1 MNCGEII
8 DHNIINQLNQ
18 TVITLKYLTILSIY
32 KVFNSTQQ
40 SQSEFAAVSAE
51 STRNKS
57 TPLQRLS

>member
-1 MNCGEII
+1 MDCGEII

-18 TVITLKYLTILSIY
+18 TVITIKYLTILSIY
-32 KVFNSTQQ
+32 KVFNSTQR